1 MSKAAA
7 TTPIGVARYPRLTE
21 PDTKFDDNGVY
32 STKLILSEE
41 DYQAYADVLN
51 PWVEQEYKRF
61 CTEAGKDSLRRNE
74 NTPLRIN
81 SDGEHEVYAKQVAVK
96 QTSKGQLTFSVTL
109 FDSQGKKINSPPN
122 IGSGSKLRLMVEPV
136 AWFVPAI
143 GFGYTLR
150 LKAAQ
155 VIELVEFTGGG
166 GYSFDAHEG
175 GYVSENL
182 DESLPDNAEVPF

>member
-7 TTPIGVARYPRLTE
+7 VTPIGTARYPRITE

-32 STKLILSEE
+32 STKLLLSKE
-41 DYQAYADVLN
+41 DYEQYASVLE
-51 PWVEQEYKRF
+51 PWVESEYKRF
-61 CTEAGKDSLRRNE
+61 CTEAGKPKLRRND

-81 SDGEHEVYAKQVAVK
+81 DDGEYELHAKQVAVK
-96 QTSKGQLTFSVTL
+96 QTSKGQLTFSVAI
-109 FDSQGKKINSPPN
+109 FDSQGKKINNPPN
-122 IGSGSKLRLMVEPV
+122 IGSGSKLKLMVEPV
-136 AWFVPAI
+136 SWFVPAL

-155 VIELVEFTGGG
+155 VIDLVEFTGGG

-175 GYVSENL
+175 GYVSEDL
-182 DESLPDNAEVPF
+182 GESLTDDAEVPF